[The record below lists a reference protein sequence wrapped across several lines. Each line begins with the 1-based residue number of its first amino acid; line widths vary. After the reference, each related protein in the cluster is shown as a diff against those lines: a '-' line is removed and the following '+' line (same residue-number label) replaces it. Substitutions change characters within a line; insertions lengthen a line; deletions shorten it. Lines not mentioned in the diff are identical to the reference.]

1 MFFLMMS
8 FLLILL
14 NPTSNHIVSAKKHY
28 HLSKIKFPTFD
39 EALDNLEDIIH
50 SGCENVHILS
60 LRAPVYGKSPA
71 VVLQPKEERIFQQP
85 CSSSPHL
92 ESVLP
97 RPCCEVCFFFFP
109 GACSYYGPQILSQR
123 FILFATDVKNT
134 TSKLKIFHY
143 QIQKKRK
150 KKTRI

>member
-1 MFFLMMS
+1 MFFVMMS

-39 EALDNLEDIIH
+39 ETLDNLEDIID
-50 SGCENVHILS
+50 SGSENVHLLY

-71 VVLQPKEERIFQQP
+71 ADLQPKEERIFQQP
-85 CSSSPHL
+85 CSSRPHL
-92 ESVLP
+92 ESDLP

-134 TSKLKIFHY
+134 TSKLKSDIGRFLNVVSEF
-143 QIQKKRK
+143 
-150 KKTRI
+150 

>member
-1 MFFLMMS
+1 MRYNS
-8 FLLILL
+8 
-14 NPTSNHIVSAKKHY
+14 PKRIVSAKTNY

-39 EALDNLEDIIH
+39 EAFDNLEDIIH
-50 SGCENVHILS
+50 SGSENVHLLS

-71 VVLQPKEERIFQQP
+71 AVLQPKEERIFRQP

-97 RPCCEVCFFFFP
+97 RPCCKVFVFFFP

-134 TSKLKIFHY
+134 TSKLKIFQY
-143 QIQKKRK
+143 QIQKT
-150 KKTRI
+150 KTRI